1 LVITKKAILWEQEAK
16 SVGAFL
22 EKIWIKANDISIFIL
37 AFIHRSIVNER
48 PDYAPEHNERL
59 EFLWDAVLELLIT
72 EKLFNDFPWKSE
84 WELTDIRSAL
94 VRWKNLAKI
103 AINLELNNLLFLWK
117 WEEKTGWRNN
127 DYILANT
134 VEALLG
140 AIYLDQWYKI
150 AKKFVLNYIYT
161 SLDEI
166 LSNNLTKD
174 FKTLFQE
181 AAQAD
186 FEITPSY
193 NVLLEEWP
201 DHNKIFEVWVYL
213 WDKLIAKWKGS
224 SKKKAQE
231 DAAKNAYNITFN
243 TK

>member
-1 LVITKKAILWEQEAK
+1 MVITRKAILWEQEAK
-16 SVGAFL
+16 SISKFL
-22 EKIWIKANDISIFIL
+22 DKLNIKAKDISIYIL

-59 EFLWDAVLELLIT
+59 EFLGDAVLELIIT
-72 EKLFNDFPWKSE
+72 EKLFLDFPEKTE

-103 AINLELNNLLFLWK
+103 AIKLELNKLLFLWK
-117 WEEKTGWRNN
+117 WEEKTWWRNN

-134 VEALLG
+134 VEALLW
-140 AIYLDQWYKI
+140 AIYLDQWYKV
-150 AKKFVLNYIYT
+150 AQNFVIDFIYST
-161 SLDEI
+161 LDEI

-181 AAQAD
+181 SAQA
-186 FEITPSY
+186 EYEKTPSY

-201 DHNKIFEVWVYL
+201 DHNKIFEVWVFIG
-213 WDKLIAKWKGS
+213 DDMIATWKWS

-231 DAAKNAYNITFN
+231 DAAKNAFNIIF
-243 TK
+243 KK